1 MRLALMIGNRLL
13 MLVLVMIGVSLITFV
28 ISRVIPGDPALLLAG
43 PRATPELLAQI
54 RTDLGLDASLTEQ
67 YHRYAAGLMQ
77 GDFGTSLMTRR
88 PVFDEMLGY
97 MPATLELMLSAL
109 LLSLLVGVPL
119 GILTALARDRPF
131 DMVVRTTAIIGISTP
146 SFWIGLL
153 LILFFYGRLGLLP
166 GSGRLDIGLAPPPH
180 VTGLF
185 LVDGMLAGDWLVVRS
200 AFNHLLLPALTLAL
214 ASIGLVVRIIRSSMI
229 EVLGEDHIRTARAY
243 GLPRRRIVLRY
254 AAPNALIPFVTV
266 LGLELASLLF
276 GSVIVESVFAWPGVG
291 SYVLSAILNLDFP
304 VIMGFTVL
312 ASIVY
317 VLANLVV
324 DLAYLLL
331 DPRLREAR
339 E

>member
-43 PRATPELLAQI
+43 PRATPEMLAQI
-54 RTDLGLDASLTEQ
+54 RTDLGLDAPLAEQ
-67 YHRYAAGLMQ
+67 YRRYAAALMQ

-109 LLSLLVGVPL
+109 LVSLLVGVPL

-146 SFWIGLL
+146 AFWIGLL
-153 LILFFYGRLGLLP
+153 LILVFYGRLGLLP

-185 LVDGMLAGDWLVVRS
+185 LVDGILSGDWLVVRS
-200 AFNHLLLPALTLAL
+200 AFNHLLLPTLTLAL

-254 AAPNALIPFVTV
+254 ATPNALIPFVTV

-304 VIMGFTVL
+304 VIMGFTIL

-317 VLANLVV
+317 VLANLLV
-324 DLAYLLL
+324 DLAYLLI

-339 E
+339 A